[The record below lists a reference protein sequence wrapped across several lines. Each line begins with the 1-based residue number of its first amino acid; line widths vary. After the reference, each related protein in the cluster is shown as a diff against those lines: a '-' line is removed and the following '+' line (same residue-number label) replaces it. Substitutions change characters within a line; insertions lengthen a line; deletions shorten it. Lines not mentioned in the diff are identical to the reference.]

1 MMGMGQG
8 FSLVCYEY
16 IYRVLV
22 LLKMFRIHPILE
34 IGQETPGTEASA
46 EESESE
52 IEGKL

>member
-1 MMGMGQG
+1 
-8 FSLVCYEY
+8 VCCEY

-22 LLKMFRIHPILE
+22 LSEMFRIHLLLE